1 MLSFDLVLNTPA
13 AERLSTEKQV
23 SDSSIHAMEI
33 ESESVFSFSIY
44 ADGKLNLWI
53 KLL

>member
-1 MLSFDLVLNTPA
+1 MLSFDLVLKIPVA
-13 AERLSTEKQV
+13 GQLSTEKQA

-44 ADGKLNLWI
+44 ADGKMNLWI